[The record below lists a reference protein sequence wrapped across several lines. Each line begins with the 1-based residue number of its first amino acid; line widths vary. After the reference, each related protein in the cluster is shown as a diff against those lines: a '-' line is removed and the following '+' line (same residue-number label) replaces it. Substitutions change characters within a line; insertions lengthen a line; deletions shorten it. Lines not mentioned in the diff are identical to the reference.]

1 MPDTCQYSSSCRVTL
16 SGVTLSPND
25 SRADSLAALRFP
37 AVRWLLL
44 SGVSESLASRALA
57 VVIGYQLYRVT
68 HSPLALGWLGL
79 VEAIPALGLAL
90 FGGHFA
96 DRGFASG
103 EGRRRIVLFTR
114 AVMLLAALLMSFFS
128 AGETVNLA
136 ALYALVFMSGLARG
150 FGDPAASAFEMQVV
164 PAAVYVN
171 AASWLGSAS
180 LGAAMLGPAVGGFSF
195 DLLRAHGA
203 YLLIAALQLVALVA
217 IWWVPVAYTPPVE
230 EKGEQEPIWDSIRAG
245 LNFVRRDQVLL
256 GSMALDLFAVLFG
269 GAVALLPIFADDILK
284 VGASGLGFLV
294 AAPSVG
300 ALVVTLWSTRRPPT
314 RNAGRI
320 LLVSVA
326 GFGVSIIVFALSH
339 TFWLSLVALV
349 FSGGFDGISMVIRR
363 SIVRLRTPAHLRGR
377 VASVSLL
384 FIGSSNE
391 IGAFESGFAA
401 SLLGTVRSVWLGGL
415 VTLAVVGVSAW
426 RLPELRR
433 LSLAGLGLAGL
444 GGSGPDLTESDE
456 KIAAEKELQQ
466 GKTAGG

>member
-1 MPDTCQYSSSCRVTL
+1 M
-16 SGVTLSPND
+16 TLSP
-25 SRADSLAALRFP
+25 ADSLAALRFP

-79 VEAIPALGLAL
+79 VEAVPALGLAL

-96 DRGFASG
+96 DREGFASG

-114 AVMLLAALLMSFFS
+114 AVMLLTALLMSFFS

-164 PAAVYVN
+164 PSAVYVN

-203 YLLIAALQLVALVA
+203 YLLIAALQLIALVA
-217 IWWVPVAYTPPVE
+217 IWRVPVAYTPPVE
-230 EKGEQEPIWDSIRAG
+230 AKGEQEPIWDSIRAG

-314 RNAGRI
+314 KNAGRI

-415 VTLAVVGVSAW
+415 VTLLVVGVSAW
-426 RLPELRR
+426 KLPELRR

-444 GGSGPDLTESDE
+444 GGVGPELVNLAEPDE
-456 KIAAEKELQQ
+456 KMAAEQEIRQ
-466 GKTAGG
+466 GEKVGG

>member
-1 MPDTCQYSSSCRVTL
+1 M
-16 SGVTLSPND
+16 TLSPND

-79 VEAIPALGLAL
+79 VEAVPALGLAL

-96 DRGFASG
+96 DRQGASAQS
-103 EGRRRIVLFTR
+103 RRRIVLFTR

-136 ALYALVFMSGLARG
+136 ALYALVFVSGLARG
-150 FGDPAASAFEMQVV
+150 FGDPAASAFEMGVV
-164 PAAVYVN
+164 PGAVYVN

-180 LGAAMLGPAVGGFSF
+180 LGAAMLGPAVGGFAF

-217 IWWVPVAYTPPVE
+217 VWRVPVAHTPPVE
-230 EKGEQEPIWDSIRAG
+230 VKGEQEPIWDSIRAG
-245 LNFVRRDQVLL
+245 LTFVRRDKVLL

-320 LLVSVA
+320 LLASVA
-326 GFGVSIIVFALSH
+326 GFGVSIIVFALSQN
-339 TFWLSLVALV
+339 FWLSILALV
-349 FSGGFDGISMVIRR
+349 FSGGFDGVSMVIRR
-363 SIVRLRTPAHLRGR
+363 SIVRLRTPEHLRGR

-401 SLLGTVRSVWLGGL
+401 SLLGTVRSIWMGGL
-415 VTLAVVGVSAW
+415 VTLLVVGVSAW

-433 LSLAGLGLAGL
+433 LSLAGLG
-444 GGSGPDLTESDE
+444 SDTPDS
-456 KIAAEKELQQ
+456 AEP
-466 GKTAGG
+466 GVGVTAGTEVALGKKAGG

>member
-1 MPDTCQYSSSCRVTL
+1 MTL
-16 SGVTLSPND
+16 ARQGST
-25 SRADSLAALRFP
+25 AALRLP

-44 SGVSESLASRALA
+44 SGTSESLASRGLA
-57 VVIGYQLYRVT
+57 VIIGYQLYQVT
-68 HSPLALGWLGL
+68 RSPLALGWLGL

-90 FGGHFA
+90 LGGHFA
-96 DRGFASG
+96 DRQ
-103 EGRRRIVLFTR
+103 GRRRIVLVTR
-114 AVMLLAALLMSFFS
+114 GVMLLAALAMSFVS
-128 AGETVNLA
+128 TGERVSLA
-136 ALYALVFMSGLARG
+136 ALYALVFVSGLARG

-164 PAAVYVN
+164 PAQVYVN

-180 LGAAMLGPAVGGFSF
+180 LGAAMLGPAVGGFAF
-195 DLLRAHGA
+195 DLLKAHGA
-203 YLLIAALQLVALVA
+203 YLLIAALQLLALLAV
-217 IWWVPVAYTPPVE
+217 WRVPFTAAPPVPSA
-230 EKGEQEPIWDSIRAG
+230 EQEEPIWDSIRAG
-245 LNFVRRDQVLL
+245 LTFVRRDPVLL

-300 ALVVTLWSTRRPPT
+300 ALLVTLWATRFPPT
-314 RNAGRI
+314 RHAGLI

-326 GFGVSIIVFALSH
+326 GFGVSIVVFAVSH
-339 TFWLSLVALV
+339 LLWLSLLALA
-349 FSGGFDGISMVIRR
+349 FSGGFDGVSMVIRR
-363 SIVRLRTPAHLRGR
+363 SILRLRTPAHLRGR

-426 RLPELRR
+426 KLPELRR

-444 GGSGPDLTESDE
+444 G
-456 KIAAEKELQQ
+456 AEKLGEE
-466 GKTAGG
+466 K